1 MMIFI
6 MFVGWS
12 LKIKKKIFKIMKVQW
27 GNNVTLTYQVL
38 LAFYNLRKQN

>member
-6 MFVGWS
+6 IFVNWL
-12 LKIKKKIFKIMKVQW
+12 LKIKNKIFNIMKVTW